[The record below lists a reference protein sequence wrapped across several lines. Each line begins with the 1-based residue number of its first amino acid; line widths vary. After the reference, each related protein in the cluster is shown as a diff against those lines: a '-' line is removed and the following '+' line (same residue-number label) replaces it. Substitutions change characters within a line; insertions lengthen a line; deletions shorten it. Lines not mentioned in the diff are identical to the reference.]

1 MAINSGDLNGG
12 NTISYHAA
20 KLIIILH
27 EDGYI
32 YDFLLLDDLQIHC
45 IQRPSIHTFDEV
57 NVNRLGIYGGSPK
70 KLLIAI
76 ETADGLKG
84 ILHAVI
90 CIKCFELLNNKK
102 LLSKKRLINSERLK
116 LLINE

>member
-1 MAINSGDLNGG
+1 MAIESRDLNGARAVDHH
-12 NTISYHAA
+12 TAR
-20 KLIIILH
+20 LIVILH

-32 YDFLLLDDLQIHC
+32 YDFFLLEDLLIHC
-45 IQRPSIHTFDEV
+45 IQKPSIHTFDEV
-57 NVNRLGIYGGSPK
+57 NINRLGVCGDSPK

-90 CIKCFELLNNKK
+90 CIKCFELLNKKK
-102 LLSKKRLINSERLK
+102 LLSRKRLINSERLK
-116 LLINE
+116 LINL